1 MGVAVRHNA
10 PVKRSLRRPLLRVL
24 GRTVTCELC
33 GKPLFRTSPFV
44 RRGRVKLL
52 GADEALVRVDFDSAN
67 VLVFRHVQADRC
79 PALRA
84 ER

>member
-1 MGVAVRHNA
+1 
-10 PVKRSLRRPLLRVL
+10 VL
-24 GRTVTCELC
+24 GRSVTCELC
-33 GKPLFRTSPFV
+33 VQPLFRTSPFV
-44 RRGRVKLL
+44 RRGRVKLP

-67 VLVFRHVQADRC
+67 ALVFRHVQADRC

>member
-1 MGVAVRHNA
+1 MLVAVRHNG
-10 PVKRSLRRPLLRVL
+10 PVRQSLRRPLLRVL
-24 GRTVTCELC
+24 GRSVNCELC
-33 GKPLFRTSPFV
+33 GEPLFRTSPFV
-44 RRGRVKLL
+44 RRGRVKLP

-67 VLVFRHVQADRC
+67 ALVFRHVQADRC

>member
-1 MGVAVRHNA
+1 
-10 PVKRSLRRPLLRVL
+10 VL
-24 GRTVTCELC
+24 GRSITCELC
-33 GKPLFRTSPFV
+33 GQPLFRTSPFV
-44 RRGRVKLL
+44 RRGRIKLL

-84 ER
+84 KQ